1 MPEVGVG
8 LVNNKSTTLQEV
20 VVALVNDNQQ
30 QLPNVIVALVN
41 NKSAAVA
48 SGSGCSSE

>member
-1 MPEVGVG
+1 MG